1 MPALFPNS
9 VRIYSAKTDLV
20 DTVLAEHVNLLQSE
34 VTAVQ
39 STLGTGLLTST
50 WTGTFS
56 QITTHTSVSSRLR
69 NIEVGLLSVNAD
81 AVGAIPKSLT
91 TTKGDMIVA
100 TSSSNP
106 TRLPVGSNGE
116 VLTADSTQTAG
127 VRWSPPEE
135 ARLYI
140 DAFMMA
146 GL

>member
-20 DTVLAEHVNLLQSE
+20 DTVLAEHVNLLQDE

-56 QITTHTSVSSRLR
+56 QPTTHASVSARLR
-69 NIEVGLLSVNAD
+69 NIEIGLLSVNAD

-91 TTKGDMIVA
+91 TSKGDLIVA
-100 TSSSNP
+100 TSASTP
-106 TRLPVGSNGE
+106 TRLPVGSDGFL
-116 VLTADSTQTAG
+116 LTADSSQTAG
-127 VRWSPPEE
+127 VRWAQPPET
-135 ARLYI
+135 
-140 DAFMMA
+140 
-146 GL
+146 GLSPLLLIGV